1 MNDLT
6 TRLNQ
11 ELSDRYRI
19 EREIG
24 KGGMA
29 PVYLAD
35 DLRHDRKVAIK
46 GRLPSR
52 AAMWGGIR

>member
-24 KGGMA
+24 KGGEFSFA
-29 PVYLAD
+29 LIIGF
-35 DLRHDRKVAIK
+35 DLKR
-46 GRLPSR
+46 
-52 AAMWGGIR
+52 